1 MVRPAYAGD
10 KRALVLAFDIGTT
23 FSGVSYTL
31 LDPGQVPHINSVTR
45 YVSPLTLV
53 TKGNSTESRFLDFL
67 ARLWPVLKLLLLS
80 CTMPVEKL
88 APLGQRPPSWK
99 LSTQQMRRGG
109 LSSIGKPATEL
120 S

>member
-31 LDPGQVPHINSVTR
+31 LDPGQVPRINSVIR
-45 YVSPLTLV
+45 CVSPLIFV
-53 TKGNSTESRFLDFL
+53 TAGNFTGRRFSDFQ
-67 ARLWPVLKLLLLS
+67 ARLYPVLKFLQLFG
-80 CTMPVEKL
+80 TMSAGKP

-99 LSTQQMRRGG
+99 QLT
-109 LSSIGKPATEL
+109 
-120 S
+120 